1 MNRIIENVVIE
12 KTGAVF
18 STLFD
23 ASVSA
28 GPAYPLEL
36 PDIKHWDISGVVGVT
51 GDCFGMMAIR
61 LNYDLAST
69 LMERSRIHLPGD
81 PQGQRLMSDMI
92 GEIINVISGNVLSE
106 LVADDFRLSI
116 PVIIQGDMHE
126 ISWPK
131 KTAVTAF
138 PFEILSFN
146 VEVQAGL
153 SCGRFKER
161 EA

>member
-1 MNRIIENVVIE
+1 MNRIIENVIIE
-12 KTGAVF
+12 KTGTVF

-23 ASVSA
+23 ASATA
-28 GPAYPLEL
+28 GSAYPLEL
-36 PDIKHWDISGVVGVT
+36 PDNRHWDISGVVGVT

-61 LNYDLAST
+61 LNLDLASA
-69 LMERSRIHLPGD
+69 LMERSRIHPPGD
-81 PQGQRLMSDMI
+81 PQGQQLMSDMI
-92 GEIINVISGNVLSE
+92 GEIINVISVNVLSE

-116 PVIIQGDMHE
+116 PVIIQGNRHE

-138 PFEILSFN
+138 PFETLSFGMEIQ
-146 VEVQAGL
+146 VGL
-153 SCGRFKER
+153 SCDRFKER